1 MRSQHGGHVC
11 HDGGG
16 VHRGGDEWGWMRL
29 VYAGTVVVQLIG
41 LRFVV
46 AQQTAIASTNP
57 AKMLVWDY

>member
-1 MRSQHGGHVC
+1 MAGMFVMTGEAWRRRVGVDEVGVRG
-11 HDGGG
+11 DG
-16 VHRGGDEWGWMRL
+16 
-29 VYAGTVVVQLIG
+29 VVQLIG